1 MIMEMDSHLIIIWAA
16 FLFTYLGLA
25 LGKMPGL
32 RLDRAG
38 IAWCGAVLIVAGG
51 VMSFPDAARAIN
63 YETLGLLL
71 GMMVVVAVLRRAR
84 FFARVATLSVKYVHT
99 QHGFLALVIALSGVL
114 SAILVNDVVCLALPP
129 LILGLTRKNGWDPK
143 PHLIALAL
151 AANIGSACTPIG
163 NPQNMLIAEWSHISF
178 ARFLM
183 RLVVPSILS
192 LGLCYVLIAFVYR
205 RSFVTALPI
214 TKTLHDVVF
223 VKPSRRHDRL
233 LAKSI
238 LVLVGTIMAFL
249 AGFHLATV
257 ALVAATLL
265 LLDRLSPRFVWR
277 EVDWSLLVMFAG
289 LFVVVSAFETQVVH
303 PGHWDQWPS
312 LQRDPVGLLSLA
324 SAVVSNLVSNVPAVM
339 LFKPIIP
346 TLPLEMQETGW
357 LALAMSSTFA
367 GNFTILG
374 SIANLIVV
382 EIARRESVTI
392 SLWDYC
398 KIGIPITLA
407 SLAIGIA
414 WLWWF

>member
-1 MIMEMDSHLIIIWAA
+1 MDSQIIITWAA

-25 LGKMPGL
+25 LGKIPGL
-32 RLDRAG
+32 RLDRVA
-38 IAWCGAVLIVAGG
+38 IAWCGVVLIVAGG

-84 FFARVATLSVKYVHT
+84 FFARVATLTAKYVRS
-99 QHGFLALVIALSGVL
+99 QYGFLALVIGLSGLL
-114 SAILVNDVVCLALPP
+114 SAILVNDVICLALPP
-129 LILGLTRKNGWDPK
+129 LVLGLARKNGWDPK

-178 ARFLM
+178 ARFLL
-183 RLVVPSILS
+183 RLAVPSLLS
-192 LGLCYVLIAFVYR
+192 LGFCYILIALVYR
-205 RSFVTALPI
+205 SSFLTTMPI
-214 TKTLHDVVF
+214 TKTLHDVVY

-233 LAKSI
+233 LVKSFV
-238 LVLVGTIMAFL
+238 VLIGTIIAFL
-249 AGFHLATV
+249 AGLHLATV
-257 ALVAATLL
+257 ALVAATIL
-265 LLDRLSPRFVWR
+265 LLDRHSPRFIWR
-277 EVDWSLLVMFAG
+277 EVDWSLLLMFAG

-303 PGHWDQWPS
+303 PGHWNQWPA

-382 EIARRESVTI
+382 EMARREGVI
-392 SLWDYC
+392 INLWDYC

-407 SLAIGIA
+407 SLVIGIG